1 MQKSTLGLKVLRS
14 SFSPLIIVILI
25 LILHFIYSFRLKPI
39 LSEEITKIASK
50 SFFIIL
56 VLTIV
61 FFFQR
66 IISGVFAWYVQNI
79 AIKTE
84 TKFVSEIL
92 PLLRRITNII
102 IWIIAL
108 LVILSNFGININALV
123 ATLGVSS
130 LAIALAAQDTIA
142 NIISGFL
149 IMIDRPFRIGDEI
162 KLPSG
167 EKVRVLDIGIRRSR
181 FINLDDNAI
190 IIVPNL
196 ELSKSK
202 IVNFTYGKER
212 EEA

>member
-1 MQKSTLGLKVLRS
+1 MQKGTLGLKILKS
-14 SFSPLIIVILI
+14 SLSPLIIVILI

-39 LSEEITKIASK
+39 LSEEITKVISK
-50 SFFIIL
+50 GFFAIL
-56 VLTIV
+56 ALVIV

-66 IISGVFAWYVQNI
+66 IMSSVFAWYSQNI

-84 TKFVSEIL
+84 RRFVSEIL
-92 PLLRRITNII
+92 PLLKRITNII

-181 FINLDDNAI
+181 FINLEDKAV

>member
-1 MQKSTLGLKVLRS
+1 MQKGTLGLKILKS

-39 LSEEITKIASK
+39 LSEEITKVISK
-50 SFFIIL
+50 SFFTVL

-66 IISGVFAWYVQNI
+66 IMSSVFAWYGQNT

-84 TKFVSEIL
+84 TRFVNEIL
-92 PLLRRITNII
+92 PLLRRITNIV
-102 IWIIAL
+102 IWVIAL
-108 LVILSNFGININALV
+108 LVILSNFGININALI

-181 FINLDDNAI
+181 FINLEDKAV